1 MEWTRLLSAKKE
13 RDKSSVK
20 KTSNDKRSPFK
31 ADFDTVCNCTGLRR
45 LQDKAQVF
53 PLERGDYARTRL
65 THSIEVMSIAESLG
79 VHAIKVIEEKENP
92 SSDLKELLSDIPI
105 ILRAA
110 ALLHDMGNPPF
121 GHLGEDIIS
130 EWFREKLNMLI
141 IEQSTGK
148 VIFSDNAGRG
158 SNRLID
164 KLDESHK
171 VDFENF
177 EGNAQLLR
185 LVSKLSYVVDEHGM
199 NLTYPVLATIIKY
212 PCSAL
217 DSKQARLRHESGIN
231 TKKAGYFCSEKDFYD
246 RINNTLGLN
255 KKRYPLTYLLEAA
268 DDIAYLTADIED
280 AHKKGIINFS
290 TIEHYFNEEKY
301 DKDRFILG
309 IRDEIKRYKAQ
320 GAEQDIRDL
329 DNYVMQR
336 LRIYIKGN
344 MISEVMMSFENN
356 YKEIMAGSFDKEL
369 LLDSGA
375 KEVVSLIK
383 EDIEFKHIYYC
394 KEIIKS
400 KIKAHKILS
409 TILDVFVLSVFN
421 AEKNGAQDDR
431 DSLIYNMLSENYK
444 FMCDRANHD
453 MERNGSEYIYNKLH
467 LVTDVVSGMTDSYAR
482 DVYELIS
489 ASN

>member
-141 IEQSTGK
+141 IEPSTGK

-231 TKKAGYFCSEKDFYD
+231 TKKAGYFCSEKDLYD

-255 KKRYPLTYLLEAA
+255 KKKISIDIFIRGCRRHSLLNCRYRRCTQ
-268 DDIAYLTADIED
+268 
-280 AHKKGIINFS
+280 
-290 TIEHYFNEEKY
+290 
-301 DKDRFILG
+301 
-309 IRDEIKRYKAQ
+309 KRY
-320 GAEQDIRDL
+320 
-329 DNYVMQR
+329 N
-336 LRIYIKGN
+336 
-344 MISEVMMSFENN
+344 
-356 YKEIMAGSFDKEL
+356 
-369 LLDSGA
+369 
-375 KEVVSLIK
+375 
-383 EDIEFKHIYYC
+383 
-394 KEIIKS
+394 
-400 KIKAHKILS
+400 
-409 TILDVFVLSVFN
+409 
-421 AEKNGAQDDR
+421 
-431 DSLIYNMLSENYK
+431 
-444 FMCDRANHD
+444 
-453 MERNGSEYIYNKLH
+453 
-467 LVTDVVSGMTDSYAR
+467 
-482 DVYELIS
+482 
-489 ASN
+489 